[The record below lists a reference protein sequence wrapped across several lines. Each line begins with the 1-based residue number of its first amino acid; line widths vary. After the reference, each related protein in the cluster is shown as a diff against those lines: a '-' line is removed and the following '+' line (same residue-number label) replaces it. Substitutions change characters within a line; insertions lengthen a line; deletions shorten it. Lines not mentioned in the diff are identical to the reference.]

1 MEQAKYRLPFALC
14 RANGIEIGDG
24 WTPRDAWE
32 ALKKSGTISNVE
44 EGYEKLEKR
53 QLTENK
59 NEKDKKWN
67 YPGYGKKIDQL
78 ERGFNSARSVSK
90 INSVAKGLRET
101 DKQISAEIDRIRQ
114 GYVEDGNLDAL
125 MTYRR
130 KVRQLMQKVKI

>member
-32 ALKKSGTISNVE
+32 ALKKSGAISNVA

-53 QLTENK
+53 VPTETK
-59 NEKDKKWN
+59 STEGEKWN
-67 YPGYGKKIDQL
+67 YPGYGERIDQL
-78 ERGFNSARSVSK
+78 ERAFDSARSVSK
-90 INSVAKGLRET
+90 INSVAKGLREAG
-101 DKQISAEIDRIRQ
+101 KQISEEIDRIRQ
-114 GYVEDGNLDAL
+114 GYEADGNLNAL
-125 MTYRR
+125 TTYRR